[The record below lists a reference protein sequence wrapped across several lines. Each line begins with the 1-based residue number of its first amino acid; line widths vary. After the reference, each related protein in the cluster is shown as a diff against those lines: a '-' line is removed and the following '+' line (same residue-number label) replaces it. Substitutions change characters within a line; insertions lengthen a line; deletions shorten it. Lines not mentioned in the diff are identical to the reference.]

1 MTGQKFFFYC
11 AFLAVAVSSVTY
23 GLDWMSAP
31 MAPMPETKNLGF
43 VAPPPPAPPAPVV
56 ASAPTSQA
64 PSQPSG
70 QSPSQPSN
78 QSQPA
83 IQAATSSAA
92 PVPQQ
97 SAEPDTLPPFASVVA
112 PARPKCD
119 IAACA
124 AAYRSFRESDC
135 TYNPSYGPR
144 RLCTKGVPTEA
155 NTTPGAPPAAN
166 ADGAA
171 ASDSKCNVDACSAA
185 YRTFDASDCTYRSGN
200 GSRKVCTK

>member
-11 AFLAVAVSSVTY
+11 AFLAVAVSSVMF

-31 MAPMPETKNLGF
+31 MAPMPETKNLVF

-56 ASAPTSQA
+56 ASAPPIQT
-64 PSQPSG
+64 PN
-70 QSPSQPSN
+70 QSPIGPSN

-83 IQAATSSAA
+83 IQAATSPTA
-92 PVPQQ
+92 PVPPQ
-97 SAEPDTLPPFASVVA
+97 SAEPDFLPPLASVVA
-112 PARPKCD
+112 PTRPKCD

-144 RLCTKGVPTEA
+144 RLCTKGVPTEVSA
-155 NTTPGAPPAAN
+155 TPDAPPATN

-171 ASDSKCNVDACSAA
+171 TSDAKCNVDACAAA
-185 YRTFDASDCTYRSGN
+185 YRTFDATDCTYRSGN
-200 GSRKVCTK
+200 GSRKLCVK